1 MDTVAKKPGRPS
13 KYSVPMTTAQRVRET
28 RERAFQSMLQANEDL
43 PNASLKAIIGNLER
57 QISMIETNPE
67 YRQTGRAIAADLM
80 LELCKRYKIVIG

>member
-57 QISMIETNPE
+57 QIGLMADPDH
-67 YRQTGRAIAADLM
+67 RQTARAIAGDLM
-80 LELCKRYKIVIG
+80 AELCKRYKITIG